1 MASNGKMKK
10 KSVSRNNE
18 TNAKKRNK
26 IDPVI
31 KNNLLLEMMWFMNS
45 LGRFEKRKISH
56 LTPTTMH
63 KAAIAIKIQQYSPMT
78 SKPKDLVIQILR
90 KKIAI

>member
-1 MASNGKMKK
+1 MASTGKMTKILISK
-10 KSVSRNNE
+10 NNE
-18 TNAKKRNK
+18 TNVIIRNN

-31 KNNLLLEMMWFMNS
+31 KNNLLLERMWFMNS